1 MQGLEDYY
9 AAFKQQ
15 QESGTAGAPQY
26 LIIDEWGSFLLSL
39 DKKTAEQAKTRLAE
53 LLMLGRAYRFFPIIG
68 IQRPDAAYF
77 AGARDNFQ
85 YCLALGN
92 LSREGRRMLFLGEV
106 AESITQCSK
115 REGHLY
121 IDGVGIEKIRIA
133 EVQSMAA
140 LDEAIQ
146 EAMSR

>member
-1 MQGLEDYY
+1 
-9 AAFKQQ
+9 
-15 QESGTAGAPQY
+15 
-26 LIIDEWGSFLLSL
+26 
-39 DKKTAEQAKTRLAE
+39 
-53 LLMLGRAYRFFPIIG
+53 MLGRAYRFFPIIG

-85 YCLALGN
+85 CCLALGN
-92 LSREGRRMLFLGEV
+92 LSREGRKMLFPDEV

-146 EAMSR
+146 EAMSPLKRAERAAKQREEPPNPPAAASGLT

>member
-1 MQGLEDYY
+1 
-9 AAFKQQ
+9 
-15 QESGTAGAPQY
+15 
-26 LIIDEWGSFLLSL
+26 
-39 DKKTAEQAKTRLAE
+39 
-53 LLMLGRAYRFFPIIG
+53 MLGRAYRFFPIVG

-85 YCLALGN
+85 CCLALGN
-92 LSREGRRMLFLGEV
+92 LSREGRRMLFPDDF
-106 AESITQCSK
+106 AESITPCSK

-121 IDGVGIEKIRIA
+121 IDGVGIEKIRVA
-133 EVQSMAA
+133 EVQSMDA

>member
-1 MQGLEDYY
+1 
-9 AAFKQQ
+9 
-15 QESGTAGAPQY
+15 
-26 LIIDEWGSFLLSL
+26 
-39 DKKTAEQAKTRLAE
+39 
-53 LLMLGRAYRFFPIIG
+53 MLGRAYRFFPIVG

-85 YCLALGN
+85 CCLALGN
-92 LSREGRRMLFLGEV
+92 LSREGRRMLFPDDF
-106 AESITQCSK
+106 AESITQCNK

-133 EVQSMAA
+133 EVQSMDA